1 MPKGP
6 KGEKRPA
13 DVIGNVVKVM
23 RIAVGEESD
32 IAPDDGKNKAAQVL
46 GRKGALKRFENTSE
60 LNRKETAQKAA
71 KARWS
76 NKAS

>member
-13 DVIGNVVKVM
+13 DVIGNAVKVM

-32 IAPDDGKNKAAQVL
+32 VEPDDGKNKAAKAL
-46 GRKGALKRFENTSE
+46 GKLGGAARAKSMTAKQ
-60 LNRKETAQKAA
+60 RKEIATKAA
-71 KARWS
+71 KTRWS
-76 NKAS
+76 